1 MFSIKIDLHVHTNR
15 SDGTVSPDIMANRAK
30 KLGLDGI
37 AITDHDVAIT
47 EDEVFY
53 LADKHNLIII
63 PGVEITT
70 KQGHILGLGIFETP
84 EKNLDLRYV
93 INFIRHLGGIVIIPH
108 PFDFLRNGIGKYIKE
123 IKADAIEVINGGVLL
138 DRFNK
143 KAFQFAKENN
153 ITMVA
158 GSDAHDPDQLG
169 YAYTIINSE
178 EKDYEEVLKSII
190 LGHTQPVGKKYGIL
204 SKIKVHLKKIKM
216 KF

>member
-143 KAFQFAKENN
+143 KAFQFAKENS

-190 LGHTQPVGKKYGIL
+190 LGYTRPVGKKYGIL